1 MHAGDRPNS
10 SSCSTQQRRGSG
22 GGQLGA
28 IEAGRPSLVSSIRL
42 FVPWWLCVVWVRHVL
57 GCGAVWC
64 CFWAVFVGC
73 VAWCLSDL
81 LLHLIIALV
90 LFIPAVKF
98 ELLPIFGFFFLHHFL
113 TCGLLR
119 SIYYLTENGIPGRYE
134 SVRRFLGGTCTAET
148 RIYTIGW
155 RKTHRYTAFWR
166 FYKRRPLEFCL

>member
-98 ELLPIFGFFFLHHFL
+98 ELLPIFGFFFFTSFFDMWTTSKYLLFDRKRHTGEIRVCAPIFGGDLHCRNEDL
-113 TCGLLR
+113 
-119 SIYYLTENGIPGRYE
+119 Y
-134 SVRRFLGGTCTAET
+134 
-148 RIYTIGW
+148 
-155 RKTHRYTAFWR
+155 HRLA
-166 FYKRRPLEFCL
+166 